1 MSGFVRRP
9 ATLAFGVATLVLLG
23 LGALTRQASAFNPQ
37 PDPPAF
43 GLIGLAQGQ
52 TARLNIVSVS
62 PGPCTPSEVSP
73 GPCRV
78 QLAFL
83 DADGRVI
90 VKRSGALA
98 QVTLTLVSGRA
109 ASLDLSADDLLID
122 GMRTEIRAV
131 AQVTSRLVAPGPCRL
146 TLEIFDNI
154 TGRTDVA
161 VSAALRTREP
171 AAESR

>member
-1 MSGFVRRP
+1 MSGFVRQS
-9 ATLAFGVATLVLLG
+9 ATLAFCAATLVLLG
-23 LGALTRQASAFNPQ
+23 FGAPTRQAIAFKPQ

-43 GLIGLAQGQ
+43 GMIGLAQGQ

-90 VKRSGALA
+90 VTRSGALA

-109 ASLDLSADDLLID
+109 ASLDLNADDLLID
-122 GMRTEIRAV
+122 GMRTEIRGV

-146 TLEIFDNI
+146 TLEIVDNI
-154 TGRTDVA
+154 TGRTDLIMP
-161 VSAALRTREP
+161 AALRTREP
-171 AAESR
+171 VAESR